1 VLEAF
6 MLSLC
11 HGYLWIAAIESLAHI
26 KRAPHIRDKH
36 YRKWKTVE
44 IIHFSTQNAWCSVVI
59 VS

>member
-1 VLEAF
+1 

-44 IIHFSTQNAWCSVVI
+44 IIHFSTQNAWGSVVI